1 MNYDPADI
9 QFHVVV
15 NAEQQYSIWPEYKA
29 MPAGWQEIGI
39 SGDRQ
44 ACLAYVSGIWTDLS
58 RRSLRDAMAE

>member
-1 MNYDPADI
+1 MNYDPADT

-58 RRSLRDAMAE
+58 RRSLHDAMAE